1 MTIAS
6 KKTKLLLLAGALFFV
21 NLATPATAGFAQGST
36 ETSQLMSRIN
46 QLENQIQ
53 TLSRAMYRGGK
64 VPEGALAPT
73 TAAADTA
80 SMAGYEDR
88 LGQIEAQQ
96 RDMTGQLERL
106 NYDVQQMKER
116 LDKTLTDN
124 EMRFQQLQ
132 GAGTA
137 TAATTAAATTA
148 TSTAY
153 SGTEAANAASTGT
166 ADALYDS
173 AFADIRE
180 AKYDSA
186 EKKFQSFM
194 SKYSSHSLAPNA
206 QYWLAETFYVRA
218 DYKQSARM
226 FAQCYQDYPQGAK
239 ASDSLLKLGMSL
251 AKLGKKDDACLSFVQ
266 LQKEFPGDAAPANRR
281 AIQEMKTLGCK

>member
-73 TAAADTA
+73 TGAADQT

-106 NYDVQQMKER
+106 NFDVQQMKER
-116 LDKTLTDN
+116 LDKTLADN

-132 GAGTA
+132 GTGAV

-153 SGTEAANAASTGT
+153 SSTEAANAASAGT